1 MIINNNK
8 KGNQKLADLRKVLYS
23 NYFMKANYQLYF
35 QYGYYFQDAEIV
47 YVNQEADGQN
57 TKYFVVFLGPQGF
70 ITVNLVFNIPT
81 LKTTIQNIS

>member
-35 QYGYYFQDAEIV
+35 QYGYYF
-47 YVNQEADGQN
+47 
-57 TKYFVVFLGPQGF
+57 
-70 ITVNLVFNIPT
+70 
-81 LKTTIQNIS
+81 